1 MHKNKSFSELLKTPH
16 QIVQGTYGLRPMS
29 EKDRSCVKDLFDHL
43 SSKSRY
49 YRYYQYLND
58 LPEDLLNKIVQANRK
73 DDFAIGAFLQ
83 HDNSEEKTLIG
94 IVRYVEES
102 IPGEAEFS
110 ISVRDDFQHEGVGS
124 HLMEIIFRAAQENGY
139 KKLHGYVMSDNHEML
154 TLMSNLGAECT
165 RDPDDMTMMITTF
178 TVK

>member
-1 MHKNKSFSELLKTPH
+1 MTTLKKKHSLELS
-16 QIVQGTYGLRPMS
+16 GMS
-29 EKDRSCVKDLFDHL
+29 
-43 SSKSRY
+43 
-49 YRYYQYLND
+49 
-58 LPEDLLNKIVQANRK
+58 RK
-73 DDFAIGAFLQ
+73 VSQ
-83 HDNSEEKTLIG
+83 
-94 IVRYVEES
+94 
-102 IPGEAEFS
+102 GEAEFS